1 MWSQGSEVST
11 VFIPISSGYWSSIS
25 STALSRSQKGG
36 VLYEICIT
44 ENCSAKRIR
53 ESIVINDGYLSRI
66 LDSFVRR
73 GLIEKTPSPTDR
85 RLRIILPTEKRKEEF
100 SQLNGNS
107 DTLISQM
114 IEELSEDKRKE
125 LVEKMEG
132 IRALLEKSDEQN
144 NLSG

>member
-1 MWSQGSEVST
+1 M
-11 VFIPISSGYWSSIS
+11 
-25 STALSRSQKGG
+25 
-36 VLYEICIT
+36 
-44 ENCSAKRIR
+44 
-53 ESIVINDGYLSRI
+53 
-66 LDSFVRR
+66 
-73 GLIEKTPSPTDR
+73 
-85 RLRIILPTEKRKEEF
+85 
-100 SQLNGNS
+100 NGNS